1 MEMIENKHIEWHDG
15 HTPSQDGTYFVT
27 GIGINNIE
35 KLSFAYGKW
44 SDTSKIPFGYGEL
57 DSPTYRM
64 VSTKATAVS
73 ATSERARRA
82 RIEGL
87 KQVITM
93 FGTKKE
99 DGFDVPIVNIYVY
112 SDGHTECAWGSLD
125 DVADETILCEFER
138 LYASLEPKLKKAQR
152 KNTVQATTTEMP
164 AETSQGKASMTSKPA
179 QQETLLE
186 ESADEDKNDFVP
198 GEDDDVPF

>member
-1 MEMIENKHIEWHDG
+1 METIENKHIEWHEG
-15 HTPSQDGTYFVT
+15 HTPAQDGTYFVT

-35 KLSFAYGKW
+35 KMAFNYGKW

-99 DGFDVPIVNIYVY
+99 DGFEVPIVNIYVY
-112 SDGHTECAWGSLD
+112 SDGHTECAWGTLD
-125 DVADETILCEFER
+125 DVADDAVLSQFEC

-152 KNTVQATTTEMP
+152 KNAVQAESVESP
-164 AETSQGKASMTSKPA
+164 AETSQKKTSMTSKPV
-179 QQETLLE
+179 QQETLLDDAATE
-186 ESADEDKNDFVP
+186 EPDIMP

>member
-1 MEMIENKHIEWHDG
+1 MEMIENKHIEWHEG
-15 HTPSQDGTYFVT
+15 HAPAQDGTYFVT

-35 KLSFAYGKW
+35 KMSFADGKW
-44 SDTSKIPFGYGEL
+44 SDASKIPFGYGEL

-73 ATSERARRA
+73 ATSEKARRA

-99 DGFDVPIVNIYVY
+99 DSSEFPIVNVNIY
-112 SDGHTECAWGSLD
+112 SDGHAECSWGALD
-125 DVADETILCEFER
+125 DVTDETILCEFER
-138 LYASLEPKLKKAQR
+138 LYASLEPKLRKAQR
-152 KNTVQATTTEMP
+152 KNTVQATTTEIP
-164 AETSQGKASMTSKPA
+164 AESSQEKVSMTSKSA
-179 QQETLLE
+179 QQETLLNETATE
-186 ESADEDKNDFVP
+186 EPDIMP